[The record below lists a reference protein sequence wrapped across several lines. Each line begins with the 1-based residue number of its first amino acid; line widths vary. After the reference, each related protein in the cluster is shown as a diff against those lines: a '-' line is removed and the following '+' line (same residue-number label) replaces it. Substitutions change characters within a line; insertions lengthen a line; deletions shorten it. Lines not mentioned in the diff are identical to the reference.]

1 LIQDANAHTSTK
13 SVSTVLPHGNDPAT
27 IYATPASAPTCAY
40 AFVDTAGD
48 APDSVTQSQDDQL
61 DLLEGD
67 FGLTSDGHHLRVV
80 MTLNNLSKAIPTG
93 ATFLDYELWWN
104 YKPAGA
110 ASPTVYAVDVQ
121 VDTSGNVTYAD
132 GTMTVTDAGGTT
144 NYQFTPNPSS
154 TATGTFG
161 SGPKGRVEV
170 DVPLSD
176 VGSPPSGAALQGAQA
191 YTADGTT
198 PALGFIVDQAGP
210 GKDYKVGQTTCL
222 R

>member
-1 LIQDANAHTSTK
+1 
-13 SVSTVLPHGNDPAT
+13 
-27 IYATPASAPTCAY
+27 
-40 AFVDTAGD
+40 
-48 APDSVTQSQDDQL
+48 
-61 DLLEGD
+61 
-67 FGLTSDGHHLRVV
+67 
-80 MTLNNLSKAIPTG
+80 
-93 ATFLDYELWWN
+93 
-104 YKPAGA
+104 
-110 ASPTVYAVDVQ
+110 VYAVDVQ